1 MEDHGSSVLHVLV
14 IRFHYVDTLG
24 RYFTIS
30 TANKNWIWSLRDF
43 GIFMVCK
50 LTTVHPSIFAKVQTV
65 TLVCILA
72 SKARRNFIFDQ
83 DKKRRRRRRRVLP
96 RQLIISFDVLLKKKG
111 NSTTEI
117 IRTYL
122 MFNKMFLT
130 SSFCAAHDNP
140 SNKYWYDSRRR
151 HLWSRFFLFLA

>member
-1 MEDHGSSVLHVLV
+1 
-14 IRFHYVDTLG
+14 
-24 RYFTIS
+24 
-30 TANKNWIWSLRDF
+30 
-43 GIFMVCK
+43 MVCK

-83 DKKRRRRRRRVLP
+83 DRRRRVLP

-140 SNKYWYDSRRR
+140 SNKY
-151 HLWSRFFLFLA
+151 